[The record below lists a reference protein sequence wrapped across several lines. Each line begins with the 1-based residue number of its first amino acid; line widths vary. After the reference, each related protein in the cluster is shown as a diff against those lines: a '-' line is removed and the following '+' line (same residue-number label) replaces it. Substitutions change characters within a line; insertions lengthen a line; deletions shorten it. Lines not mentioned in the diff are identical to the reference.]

1 MSGYKIIIGVIAALF
16 LAGCVTT
23 KSCDDRVATLVEQNA
38 DSERDR
44 KVKTK
49 WIVRHNYMHRRQ
61 DAKQALQDDE
71 R

>member
-49 WIVRHNYMHRRQ
+49 WIVRHNYMHRQ
-61 DAKQALQDDE
+61 EEKQALQDDG